1 MNWHFPLAENEKS
14 LYLLFSFLISK
25 RRRRNL
31 LCTSGFVIS
40 FKVSCV
46 CGRFSDNGR
55 WDARSIF
62 RVLLFCGLASSSSSL
77 LFGVPHTVPCFC
89 VSRRLRVSF
98 SRSIRDRDEW
108 GPEEEKTILSR
119 LVLLPASCWG
129 EKKNQQ
135 GFPLLFY
142 SEEIK
147 ISGENVVIKMALS
160 TFYYFVLPDS
170 EVL

>member
-1 MNWHFPLAENEKS
+1 MH
-14 LYLLFSFLISK
+14 
-25 RRRRNL
+25 
-31 LCTSGFVIS
+31 TSGFVIS
-40 FKVSCV
+40 RVSCV
-46 CGRFSDNGR
+46 GASDNG
-55 WDARSIF
+55 WDA
-62 RVLLFCGLASSSSSL
+62 VLSLGPCCLLVVCRGSFFFFSALLRTRPLFVCVCRAGCESL
-77 LFGVPHTVPCFC
+77 
-89 VSRRLRVSF
+89 